1 MRNGTLCSSHCAAE
15 AQPRDRAALSAWR
28 QFCEHQPSDDE
39 PCELRAYGKVVQ
51 LDDISQKSLRQFK
64 AWTLAQGW
72 TASTA
77 ATYTCTLRRL
87 MRNGTLCSS
96 HCAAEAQPRDR
107 AALRAWR
114 QFCEHQ
120 PSNDDSQRCALRA
133 CGELKWRQYNDDNQ
147 PCGQSALAAS
157 ADSHS
162 SIESDDAAQHQKRKR
177 RRVVPTMIDDSG
189 QVVSFTD
196 SMREQVRTLCG
207 ARLVPQD
214 PA

>member
-1 MRNGTLCSSHCAAE
+1 MWAFERVAILLGLRPVGIEGLSPPKE
-15 AQPRDRAALSAWR
+15 APADTNVEVSDERASDPQFHERQLSDT
-28 QFCEHQPSDDE
+28 H
-39 PCELRAYGKVVQ
+39 
-51 LDDISQKSLRQFK
+51 KSLRQFETWMV
-64 AWTLAQGW
+64 AEGW

-87 MRNGTLCSS
+87 MRNGTLCST